1 MIVAIL
7 AAAGL
12 MAGAAPAATPTQPEE
27 GKGEAAPHAVSDVQ
41 VRAKDKDSD
50 PDRVVCR
57 SVQEVGTRF
66 PRKVCETARE
76 TADRRLHDRM
86 DLERNQGTASLP
98 H

>member
-12 MAGAAPAATPTQPEE
+12 AAGAAPAAEPAQAEA
-27 GKGEAAPHAVSDVQ
+27 KAEAAPHAVSDVQ
-41 VRAKDKDSD
+41 VKSKDKDGD

-57 SVQEVGTRF
+57 KVQEVGTRF
-66 PRKVCETARE
+66 PRKVCETARQI
-76 TADRRLHDRM
+76 ADRRLQDRM
-86 DLERNQGTASLP
+86 DLEKNQGTGQLP